1 MSNVKALATSS
12 SSEYLVND
20 ARYFDYGDV
29 SNVKGPNSDELDGA
43 RGESG
48 PRLAPA
54 PSSSSEYLVN
64 DARYFD
70 NEM

>member
-29 SNVKGPNSDELDGA
+29 SNVPGPNSDELE
-43 RGESG
+43 ESEVI
-48 PRLAPA
+48 LAWA
-54 PSSSSEYLVN
+54 GSGSVKLI
-64 DARYFD
+64 
-70 NEM
+70 